1 MAVNFPSNPT
11 NGQTI
16 TVSGITYAYDST
28 QGVWSDNPQGLTQA
42 IDALTDVDTSTTAP
56 TNGQILNGI
65 VRTSGS
71 LPTHLPV

>member
-42 IDALTDVDTSTTAP
+42 IDALTDVDTATNASSTGDLLQWNG
-56 TNGQILNGI
+56 TNW
-65 VRTSGS
+65 V
-71 LPTHLPV
+71 P